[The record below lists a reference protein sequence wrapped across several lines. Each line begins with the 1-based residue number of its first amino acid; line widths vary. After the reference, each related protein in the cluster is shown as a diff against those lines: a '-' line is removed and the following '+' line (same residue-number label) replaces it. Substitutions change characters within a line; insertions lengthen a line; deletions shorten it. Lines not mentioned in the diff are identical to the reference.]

1 MSMTICK
8 LLPVAM
14 LLTGIATT
22 VSAQQGKISAGMDV
36 HVSAYDKAFAPM
48 ELGVDLGYN
57 FTDRL
62 KAGVRFEDAYAHV
75 EADGAKFYEDNTT
88 CGLFAAY
95 DVLCAKPAIRLTL
108 KAGGGTSLK
117 DDAWKY
123 NYYDGG
129 IYLQKALKDARIF
142 LGFGARYYDSR
153 GESIGHKWR
162 AYCAIGFSYS
172 LF

>member
-1 MSMTICK
+1 MTICK

-14 LLTGIATT
+14 LFISIATT
-22 VSAQQGKISAGMDV
+22 ASAQQRKISVGLDTR
-36 HVSAYDKAFAPM
+36 VSAYDKAFAPL
-48 ELGVDLGYN
+48 ELGVDLGYS

-75 EADGAKFYEDNTT
+75 EIDGAKFYEDNTT

-95 DVLCAKPAIRLTL
+95 DVLRTKPAIRLTL

-129 IYLQKALKDARIF
+129 IYLQKALKNASIF

-153 GESIGHKWR
+153 GEAIGHKWR
-162 AYCAIGFSYS
+162 AYCAIGFSYA